1 VLEPRGA
8 ARGTAVL
15 VTGCISESLF
25 ESSNRAAARLLQL
38 AGARVVQLRDQCCG
52 ALFAHAGGEE
62 AARRR
67 GAQLVRAVSADAD
80 WVVTT
85 AAGCGAHLQGLGHL
99 LPDEPQAAGV
109 ALRAR
114 DALSLLAMLG
124 LPAPQRPLHETV
136 AVHDP
141 CHLAHGQ
148 GVRSEVRALLGRIPG
163 IRLVELGESDVC
175 CGSAGTYNLTEPGLA
190 ARLLDRKMRNVAAS
204 ESTVIAAANPG
215 CLLQMRAGAIARRLP
230 VAVEHPLDLLA
241 RAYGT
246 TADEP

>member
-1 VLEPRGA
+1 
-8 ARGTAVL
+8 
-15 VTGCISESLF
+15 
-25 ESSNRAAARLLQL
+25 
-38 AGARVVQLRDQCCG
+38 
-52 ALFAHAGGEE
+52 
-62 AARRR
+62 
-67 GAQLVRAVSADAD
+67 
-80 WVVTT
+80 
-85 AAGCGAHLQGLGHL
+85 
-99 LPDEPQAAGV
+99 V

-114 DALSLLAMLG
+114 DALSLLSMLG
-124 LPAPQRPLHETV
+124 LPAPQQPLHETV

-190 ARLLDRKMRNVAAS
+190 ARLLERKMRNVTAS
-204 ESTVIAAANPG
+204 GASMVAAANPG